1 MWQSAYSYAISL
13 FGQQPVKTLCVLG
26 TDKKELAMLESVE
39 SEGAII
45 SIRVETHDVKTF
57 VLRLGKKFDFV
68 PGQYCMV
75 SMPANEQFKK
85 EWRPFTFANT
95 PDDED
100 IELTVKRIGVFT
112 QAMHNLKVGDTLLV
126 KGPLGEKLNF
136 DDSVKDDVVFLA
148 GGSGITPFMSAIR
161 FAVSRNLPNQITLLY
176 SNKTVDDIIYK
187 DELEELSK
195 RENLTV
201 INSLTNDIPQG
212 WEGSSGRIDRDM
224 ILSHVNQLNEK
235 LWYVC
240 GPPPMVEQ
248 LKKVL
253 QEIGVPGENLRIEDW
268 QLPGK
273 VGL

>member
-1 MWQSAYSYAISL
+1 M
-13 FGQQPVKTLCVLG
+13 F
-26 TDKKELAMLESVE
+26 E

-45 SIRVETHDVKTF
+45 GIRIETHDVKTF
-57 VLRLGKKFDFV
+57 VLRLGKKLDFV

-75 SMPANEQFKK
+75 SMPANEPFKK
-85 EWRPFTFANT
+85 ESRPFTFSNS

-100 IELTVKRIGVFT
+100 IELTVKRTGTFT
-112 QAMHNLKVGDTLLV
+112 EAMHNLRAGDALLV

-148 GGSGITPFMSAIR
+148 GGSGITPFISAIR

-187 DELEELSK
+187 DELEKLSK

-201 INSLTNDIPQG
+201 INSLSNDIPQG
-212 WEGSSGRIDRDM
+212 WEGSRGRIDRDM

-253 QEIGVPGENLRIEDW
+253 QEIGVPDDNLRIEDW
-268 QLPGK
+268 ELPGK
-273 VGL
+273 DGL

>member
-1 MWQSAYSYAISL
+1 MPKS
-13 FGQQPVKTLCVLG
+13 FT
-26 TDKKELAMLESVE
+26 TDKKGLAVLE

-45 SIRVETHDVKTF
+45 NIKVETHHVKTF
-57 VLRLGKKFDFV
+57 VLKLGNKLSFV

-75 SMPANEQFKK
+75 SMPGNEQFKK
-85 EWRPFTFANT
+85 ESRPFTFANA

-100 IELTVKRIGVFT
+100 IELTVKRTGAFT
-112 QAMHNLKVGDTLLV
+112 EAMHNLKVADILLL

-136 DDSVKDDVVFLA
+136 NDSVKDDVVFLA
-148 GGSGITPFMSAIR
+148 GGSGITPFVSAIR

-201 INSLTNDIPQG
+201 INSLTKDIPQG
-212 WEGSSGRIDRDM
+212 WEGSRGRIDADM
-224 ILSHVNQLNEK
+224 ILSHVNQPNEK

-248 LKKVL
+248 LKKVI
-253 QEIGVPGENLRIEDW
+253 QELGVPDDKLRIEDW
-268 QLPGK
+268 QIPEKDGS
-273 VGL
+273 